1 MKAAFLVSKGVVE
14 IRDVPKP
21 TISEPNQVLIKNKL
35 STICGSDT
43 HVVWDTKPES
53 WWKTPGYPGHESV
66 GVVEKSTDPSLQI
79 GDLVLCVPNL
89 KHAGGFAEYQLLPSS
104 LVISIPSDS
113 KVEMIILAQQLGTV
127 IYGMK
132 RFHATVGNGTVAILG
147 AGPVGLFFTSLCK
160 LAGFKEIIVSDLHL
174 HRLAVAK
181 QMGATKTVLAKDD
194 AVVDAVR
201 KMTEDGAWLVIDAAG
216 KDVTRIQCIH
226 CVATSGRIGYFGMPE
241 GPDMTLPFEK
251 LYRRKPTVEFSWDA
265 QAEPGHASFREA
277 LEAIRSGRVDVSP
290 ITVKVWPLEEL
301 SDALHAVH
309 NSEEGFVKAGIGF
322 D

>member
-21 TISEPNQVLIKNKL
+21 STSESNQVLIKNKL

-53 WWKTPGYPGHESV
+53 WAETPGYPGHESV
-66 GVVEKSTDPSLQI
+66 GVVEESTDPAIQV
-79 GDLVLCVPNL
+79 GNLVLCVPNL
-89 KHAGGFAEYQLLPSS
+89 KYAGGFAEYQLLPSS
-104 LVISIPSDS
+104 LIIPIPSDVNV
-113 KVEMIILAQQLGTV
+113 KKIILAQQLGTV

-132 RFHATVGNGTVAILG
+132 RFHATVGNGTAAILG

-160 LAGFKEIIVSDLHL
+160 LAGFKEIIVSDLHP
-174 HRLAVAK
+174 HRLEVAK
-181 QMGATKTVLAKDD
+181 QMGATKTVLATNG
-194 AVVDAVR
+194 AVVDTVQ

-226 CVATSGRIGYFGMPE
+226 CVALSGRIGYFGMPE

-251 LYRRKPTVEFSWDA
+251 LYRRKPTLEFSWDA
-265 QAEPGHASFREA
+265 QAEPGHTSFREA
-277 LEAIRSGRVDVSP
+277 LEAIQSGRIDVSP
-290 ITVKVWPLEEL
+290 ITMKIWPLEEL
-301 SDALHAVH
+301 SQALHAAH
-309 NSEEGFVKAGIGF
+309 NSDEGFIKAGIGF